1 MVVKACVRVEA
12 LWCERLWIAKCC
24 LETRSFTMCIES
36 IRCPYA
42 KCLVSRAVA
51 SWQRKSLWIC
61 SVLLFFF
68 DWRCGRW
75 EKIVQMKT
83 TGVQQVKWQSDRL
96 SGRLAARRTQ
106 VVLRQRCKR
115 FSVCKASTG
124 RANDLLW
131 QMFNISKKVAQ
142 FPCVATWG
150 LAGFLNLF
158 PICGNPL

>member
-1 MVVKACVRVEA
+1 M
-12 LWCERLWIAKCC
+12 
-24 LETRSFTMCIES
+24 S
-36 IRCPYA
+36 IRKVSGFKGSGFVA
-42 KCLVSRAVA
+42 KEVA
-51 SWQRKSLWIC
+51 LD
-61 SVLLFFF
+61 LLGSAIFF

-106 VVLRQRCKR
+106 VFLRQRCKR

-158 PICGNPL
+158 PICGDPL

>member
-1 MVVKACVRVEA
+1 M
-12 LWCERLWIAKCC
+12 
-24 LETRSFTMCIES
+24 S
-36 IRCPYA
+36 IRKVSGFKGSGFVA
-42 KCLVSRAVA
+42 KEVA
-51 SWQRKSLWIC
+51 LD
-61 SVLLFFF
+61 LLGSAIFF

-106 VVLRQRCKR
+106 VFLRQRCNR

-158 PICGNPL
+158 PICGDPL